1 MDGKLR
7 YAAICCVLGLCGL
20 AVAADGGRVENAS
33 ETKNAEYTPLP
44 QEVSRKSLADILGFD
59 PVEVDASRERIK
71 PIQKPIQKPRP
82 PKKQDAVSR
91 YEAELLADRRVPYGV
106 MRTLRGAQRSQNAPA
121 TQTTQ
126 SNNEKNG
133 TVATSDAP
141 KGALFVEINQDQDG
155 HLPAVVTVETPPNEG
170 SDGGKSNVAGSK
182 NKEST
187 NVDYP
192 QRPVNFKDGAF
203 NSNAYK
209 NDEEVEAV
217 ISKRENETLELD
229 DVEEF
234 AQDADPRV
242 RDEEDDALEEDAF
255 EPPVADAEDS
265 SVATLQDECYAA
277 LDPYA
282 SLFIAYE
289 PTYDWTESILE
300 YIDSILTSIEESPE
314 QTRALVDELKRKTQE
329 ADEIKVKL
337 EKADK
342 LERASRDPWNGGEQ
356 PKLCARYTLSQRL
369 ELVETFKSALERRVF
384 LWRHAA
390 DYFAARNRGE
400 LRESQELAR
409 PELELLLKTTRD
421 VRSFF
426 GDDAN
431 GKSWRASFDVDAVA
445 TEIEQALELPPT
457 PSPSVAI
464 QSHAGQSDS
473 VGYLGKLAYSIPAD
487 SYLDQALEE
496 ETKANSDIE
505 KERERRMTFLQDR
518 INAIAYKIEKTPMT
532 TEQRRVFQRPATATW
547 ANMILGLAGDQLNG
561 MPLLIAFERY
571 ERIGGGH
578 AGRALQQLALRM
590 TTSQSEACRLY
601 GRAIDVVY
609 DNPNVKAYVS
619 EALINRLLPV
629 RDPEFEVVQETVLNN
644 PVVGR
649 RRVDT
654 QVSIQLVPDPNRL
667 LMSLT
672 INGRMSANTS
682 SAVMSAKLYN
692 ESYANY
698 VGRKTLEWR
707 DSGIVYSP
715 ASVNASSAARLNAV
729 ETDVD
734 FMPIVGDLA
743 RGLTRTQYESRQ
755 GEIERETREK
765 VIQQTRTRFDKEANE
780 RFDAVNARLRTGFFR
795 NMSNLGLSLRTQRS
809 RTTDDWLLASLRFGA
824 DYALGCQATEPPTLP
839 GAFADIKVHE
849 SAINSFLTQLE
860 FAGKTFTPRQALD
873 YIADRLNKPNLKK
886 VEIEE
891 SELSFTFAKSDPI
904 TTRFFEDRICLVLRF
919 SNLSLGQ
926 KSWDDVETEIAYRPS
941 TSEDGAPTFVRD
953 GSIELFGP
961 ASVMEQIPIR
971 AVFAKIFPAQKS
983 LDLRAELLNRDERF
997 AGLALGL
1004 CRVSRGW
1011 FAISVVKDANF
1022 RQELEKTW
1030 L

>member
-1 MDGKLR
+1 MVVIEGKLR
-7 YAAICCVLGLCGL
+7 SAAICCVLGLCGV
-20 AVAADGGRVENAS
+20 AVGADQPQPENGPS
-33 ETKNAEYTPLP
+33 AEEVQYAPLP
-44 QEVSRKSLADILGFD
+44 EEQARPSLADILGFD
-59 PVEVDASRERIK
+59 PVAVDANRERPQRVEK
-71 PIQKPIQKPRP
+71 EGKTAR
-82 PKKQDAVSR
+82 QDALDR
-91 YEAELLADRRVPYGV
+91 YEAELLADRRVPYGLT
-106 MRTLRGAQRSQNAPA
+106 RTIRQPR
-121 TQTTQ
+121 TQ
-126 SNNEKNG
+126 SNASVVKVETPVDARSG
-133 TVATSDAP
+133 DVAS
-141 KGALFVEINQDQDG
+141 KEVLGARFVEIDQDKSDA
-155 HLPAVVTVETPPNEG
+155 LSTAVTVETPKEKNPTNDD
-170 SDGGKSNVAGSK
+170 SKDATARNQRVANVK
-182 NKEST
+182 R
-187 NVDYP
+187 P
-192 QRPVNFKDGAF
+192 QLPVNFKGNAF
-203 NSNAYK
+203 NSSAYK
-209 NDEEVEAV
+209 NEEVVEA
-217 ISKRENETLELD
+217 IPTEGETLELD
-229 DVEEF
+229 DVQEF
-234 AQDADPRV
+234 SQESEPRV
-242 RDEEDDALEEDAF
+242 RDEEDDALDEAAF
-255 EPPVADAEDS
+255 EPSTDELEDS
-265 SVATLQDECYAA
+265 VAILQDECFAA

-289 PTYDWTESILE
+289 PTYEWTESILE
-300 YIDSILTSIEESPE
+300 YVESILTSIEDSPE
-314 QTRALVDELKRKTQE
+314 QTRALLDELKRKTLE
-329 ADEIKVKL
+329 ADDIKVKL
-337 EKADK
+337 ENADK

-356 PKLCARYTLSQRL
+356 PKLCARYALSQRL
-369 ELVETFKSALERRVF
+369 ELVETFKNALERRIF

-390 DYFAARNRGE
+390 DFFAARNRGE
-400 LRESQELAR
+400 LRESQSLAR
-409 PELELLLKTTRD
+409 PELELLLKATRD
-421 VRSFF
+421 VRDYF
-426 GDDAN
+426 GNAAN
-431 GKSWRASFDVDAVA
+431 GRSWRASFDVDAIVA
-445 TEIEQALELPPT
+445 EIEQALELPTLELPE
-457 PSPSVAI
+457 VAMRN
-464 QSHAGQSDS
+464 HDKKAGS
-473 VGYLGKLAYSIPAD
+473 VGYLGKHAYSSPAD
-487 SYLDQALEE
+487 PYLDQVLEE
-496 ETKANSDIE
+496 DAKTRSEIE

-532 TEQRRVFQRPATATW
+532 AEQRRVFQRPVTATW

-561 MPLLIAFERY
+561 MPLLIAFEKY
-571 ERIGGGH
+571 ERVAGGH

-667 LMSLT
+667 LMALT

-682 SAVMSAKLYN
+682 SAVMNAKLYN
-692 ESYANY
+692 ESFANY

-707 DSGIVYSP
+707 DTGIAYSP
-715 ASVNASSAARLNAV
+715 AVVDASSAARLNAV

-743 RGLTRTQYESRQ
+743 RGITRSQYESRQ

-765 VIQQTRTRFDKEANE
+765 VIRQTRARFDKEANE
-780 RFDAVNARLRTGFFR
+780 RFDAVNAKLREGFFR

-824 DYALGCQATEPPTLP
+824 DYALGCQATEPSTLP
-839 GAFADIKVHE
+839 GAFADIKIHE

-860 FAGKTFTPRQALD
+860 FAGKTFTPRQAFD
-873 YIADRLNKPNLKK
+873 YIADRMNKPKLKEI
-886 VEIEE
+886 EIEE
-891 SELSFTFAKSDPI
+891 SELSFTFANADPI
-904 TTRFFEDRICLVLRF
+904 TVRFFEDRICLVLRF
-919 SNLSLGQ
+919 SNLALGQ
-926 KSWDDVETEIAYRPS
+926 KSWDDVEAEIAYRPS
-941 TSEDGAPTFVRD
+941 LTEDGAPTFVRD
-953 GSIELFGP
+953 GSIELYGP

>member
-1 MDGKLR
+1 MVVMEGKLR
-7 YAAICCVLGLCGL
+7 SAAICCVLGLCGV
-20 AVAADGGRVENAS
+20 AVGADQVQPENAS
-33 ETKNAEYTPLP
+33 NAEKVQYEPLP
-44 QEVSRKSLADILGFD
+44 EEQERPSLADILGFD
-59 PVEVDASRERIK
+59 PVAVDATRERPQTVAKERK
-71 PIQKPIQKPRP
+71 PAR
-82 PKKQDAVSR
+82 QDAIDR
-91 YEAELLADRRVPYGV
+91 YETELLADRRVPYGL
-106 MRTLRGAQRSQNAPA
+106 MRTVRQPRNQSKTTAAKTETPNDAHPENAATNEALGA
-121 TQTTQ
+121 
-126 SNNEKNG
+126 K
-133 TVATSDAP
+133 
-141 KGALFVEINQDQDG
+141 FVEIDQDQSD
-155 HLPAVVTVETPPNEG
+155 LPAVVVTVETPTEKNGAANRPEDSTTQNQR
-170 SDGGKSNVAGSK
+170 SANV
-182 NKEST
+182 ER
-187 NVDYP
+187 P
-192 QRPVNFKDGAF
+192 QQPVNFKGKTF

-209 NDEEVEAV
+209 NDENVKAVPVED
-217 ISKRENETLELD
+217 ETLELD
-229 DVEEF
+229 DVQEF
-234 AQDADPRV
+234 YQETEPRV
-242 RDEEDDALEEDAF
+242 RDKEDDALDEAAF
-255 EPPVADAEDS
+255 EPPTDDVEDS
-265 SVATLQDECYAA
+265 VAILQDECFAA
-277 LDPYA
+277 LDPYT
-282 SLFIAYE
+282 SLFIKYE
-289 PTYDWTESILE
+289 PTYEWTESILE
-300 YIDSILTSIEESPE
+300 YVESILTSIEDSPE
-314 QTRALVDELKRKTQE
+314 QTRALLDELKRKTQE
-329 ADEIKVKL
+329 ADDIKAKL
-337 EKADK
+337 ENADK

-356 PKLCARYTLSQRL
+356 PILCARYALSQRL
-369 ELVETFKSALERRVF
+369 ELVETFKNALERRIF

-390 DYFAARNRGE
+390 DFFAARNRGE
-400 LRESQELAR
+400 LRESQPLAR
-409 PELELLLKTTRD
+409 PELELLLNATRD
-421 VRSFF
+421 VRDFF
-426 GDDAN
+426 GDAAN
-431 GKSWRASFDVDAVA
+431 GRSWRASFDVDAIA
-445 TEIEQALELPPT
+445 AEIEQALELPTLPAQ
-457 PSPSVAI
+457 SVATH
-464 QSHAGQSDS
+464 SRAKKADS

-487 SYLDQALEE
+487 AYLDQALEE
-496 ETKANSDIE
+496 DAKTRSEVE

-532 TEQRRVFQRPATATW
+532 AEQRRVFQRPATATW

-561 MPLLIAFERY
+561 MPLLIAFEKY
-571 ERIGGGH
+571 ERVAGGH
-578 AGRALQQLALRM
+578 AGRNLQQLALRM

-667 LMSLT
+667 LMSLN

-707 DSGIVYSP
+707 DSGIAYSP
-715 ASVNASSAARLNAV
+715 ASVDASSAARLNAV

-743 RGLTRTQYESRQ
+743 RGLTRSQYESRQ

-765 VIQQTRTRFDKEANE
+765 VIRQTRTRFDKEANE
-780 RFDAVNARLRTGFFR
+780 RFDAVNAKLREGFFR

-824 DYALGCQATEPPTLP
+824 DYALGCQATEPATLP

-873 YIADRLNKPNLKK
+873 YIADRMNKPKLKE

-891 SELSFTFAKSDPI
+891 SELSFTFAKADPI
-904 TTRFFEDRICLVLRF
+904 TTRFFEDRICLILRF
-919 SNLSLGQ
+919 SNLTLGQ

-941 TSEDGAPTFVRD
+941 LTEDGAPTFVRD
-953 GSIELFGP
+953 GSIELYGP
-961 ASVMEQIPIR
+961 ASVVEQIPIR